1 MVPMPKR
8 YRKDQRDRAVRMV
21 LHRLDEY
28 PSLYAA
34 CEAISPKLGV
44 GFEVATTVGLHAQIN
59 SGQRSGPTSDELAE
73 IKTLKIRSAIWK
85 KEVRFFVRHR
95 KLKRSFTK

>member
-8 YRKDQRDRAVRMV
+8 YRKDQQDRAVRMV

-34 CEAISPKLGV
+34 CEAIASKLGV
-44 GFEVATTVGLHAQIN
+44 GSEVAATLEITGSDRFRATF
-59 SGQRSGPTSDELAE
+59 GPY
-73 IKTLKIRSAIWK
+73 
-85 KEVRFFVRHR
+85 
-95 KLKRSFTK
+95 